1 MPKLLTVNEA
11 AEFLQVSRATIY
23 NLINQKNLP
32 FVKIGRSTRFSES
45 ALLNWIEEQNKK

>member
-1 MPKLLTVNEA
+1 VPKLLTVNEA